1 MTVIQPSSTIL
12 RVVALAGHD
21 RQRKVAERLRGR
33 HDSPAGRSFD
43 FAWVPIG
50 YDPTARNIALIEQ
63 IVAAADL
70 VLIAPRVSTILRG
83 HAFKEARRHSVVI
96 VQLVGAGTGATGL
109 LRAAGT
115 AVDTYARAREA
126 A

>member
-1 MTVIQPSSTIL
+1 MISSNPSSTTL
-12 RVVALAGHD
+12 RVVALAGHE

-33 HDSPAGRSFD
+33 YDSPAGRSFD

-50 YDPTARNIALIEQ
+50 YDPNARNIAVIDK
-63 IVAAADL
+63 IIASADL
-70 VLIAPRVSTILRG
+70 VLIAPRCSTILRG
-83 HAFKEARRHSVVI
+83 HAFKQARRHSKVV

-109 LRAAGT
+109 LRAAGA